1 MTQPKVDLEDVA
13 SPATNKSPPEPFSH
27 IQLRK
32 MQQAPAIPPT
42 KQTGG
47 RFSVGRRPVAAT
59 EPIAPRQAGGLHS
72 QGIHAGHCA
81 QVDRVIPGVSLIKI
95 EVTALAAM
103 SRGERGH
110 PTFRAKGPFRR
121 HRGSPV
127 LGCAADHARDAES
140 GVMCEVASRQPM
152 KTGDDDRNVSAGV
165 TLVKMIDY
173 IHLNPVRRNMAG
185 QADRLT
191 RPL

>member
-1 MTQPKVDLEDVA
+1 MSSLGDLRCAIA
-13 SPATNKSPPEPFSH
+13 SPATNKSPSEPFSH

-32 MQQAPAIPPT
+32 MQQAPAIRPT

-47 RFSVGRRPVAAT
+47 RFFVGRRPVAAT
-59 EPIAPRQAGGLHS
+59 EPIAPRQASGLRS
-72 QGIHAGHCA
+72 QGIHAGHRA
-81 QVDRVIPGVSLIKI
+81 QVDRVIPGVSLDQNRSHGAGRD
-95 EVTALAAM
+95 VTGRKEPPNF
-103 SRGERGH
+103 SGER
-110 PTFRAKGPFRR
+110 PLS
-121 HRGSPV
+121 SPPRQP
-127 LGCAADHARDAES
+127 CAGMCERDAES

-152 KTGDDDRNVSAGV
+152 KTGDYDRNVSAGV